1 MPTQEQPIAQ
11 KSNRPTISVCMIV
24 KNEEKFLAQCL
35 KSVKDATDEIIIVDT
50 GSTDKTVEIA
60 QSFGAKVY
68 HHPWRNSFSEARNH
82 SLHYATCDWIL
93 QIDADEALEQSDI
106 PHLHTLIQTNSHNV
120 IYVAIYSDLPGGQ
133 AKHYFPRIFRRGK
146 ACFQGTVHN
155 QLAFDGNALQSEIK
169 FYHYGYNLSQDEMKK
184 KYKRTGDLLR
194 EQVDREPDNI
204 FALANLIRNY
214 RNEYNFDKVIELG
227 EKGLSMS
234 VSQMDVVYK
243 GQRQKIS
250 IDLAHAFLNKNMMD
264 RAEEVCRRSLDE
276 NPQHFDMLLV
286 LGETLFKKGEIH
298 NALNYFKK
306 YLIAKEKENK
316 TPAFSL
322 LAADFYSYE
331 SCAYNHVGECY
342 KRLGLIN
349 EAEIAYQ
356 KAVEL
361 NNKEPLY
368 YTNLAYLYLSQQ
380 RLDDAENTLNLAIE
394 RDVVSYQI
402 YLLLGKIYA
411 TQKRNE
417 DAVGALRRSIQV
429 NTGKDAVTY
438 AYFIS
443 LLIQTNQLKEAEDTL
458 GIVVRSYPDHL
469 GFQCLREKIKCKN
482 GDRESA
488 LKFIVNTLRSN
499 TLGGEDC
506 LDVGDLCME
515 TEEYTLAIEALERYL
530 KTTSTPNAMAI
541 ANIAAC
547 YANLGK
553 LEPAIYGFKAALQLD
568 PSCNFALQNLAILER
583 KRQSNEGI

>member
-1 MPTQEQPIAQ
+1 MPTQEQPVAQ
-11 KSNRPTISVCMIV
+11 KSGRPTISVCMIV

-93 QIDADEALEQSDI
+93 QIDADEALEQSDV
-106 PHLHTLIQTNSHNV
+106 PRLHTLIQTNSHNV
-120 IYVAIYSDLPGGQ
+120 IYVAIYSDLPGGR

-155 QLAFDGNALQSEIK
+155 QLAFEGNALQSEIT
-169 FYHYGYNLSQDEMKK
+169 FYHYGYNLPQTEMQK

-194 EQVDREPDNI
+194 EQVAQEPDNI

-214 RNEYNFDKVIELG
+214 RNEYDFDKVIELG

-234 VSQMDVVYK
+234 VSQTDAISR

-250 IDLAHAFLNKNMMD
+250 IDLAHAFLNKNLTD
-264 RAEEVCRRSLDE
+264 RAEAICRQSLDE
-276 NPQHFDMLLV
+276 NPHHFDMLLV

-316 TPAFSL
+316 TPAFNL

-331 SCAYNHVGECY
+331 HCAYNHAGECY

-349 EAEIAYQ
+349 EAEVSYK
-356 KAVEL
+356 KALEL

-368 YTNLAYLYLSQQ
+368 YTNLAYLYLSQN
-380 RLDDAENTLNLAIE
+380 RLDDAENILNLAIE
-394 RDVVSYQI
+394 RDVVPYQI

-417 DAVGALRRSIQV
+417 AAVGALKRSIQA
-429 NTGKDAVTY
+429 NPEKDASTY
-438 AYFIS
+438 TCFIN

-458 GIVVRSYPDHL
+458 SVIVPYYPGHL
-469 GFQCLREKIKCKN
+469 GLQCLREKIAYKN
-482 GDRESA
+482 GDREGA
-488 LKFIVNTLRSN
+488 VNFILNTLRSN
-499 TLGGEDC
+499 TLDSDAS
-506 LDVGDLCME
+506 LDIGDLCME
-515 TEEYTLAIEALERYL
+515 IEEYTLAIEALEKHL
-530 KTTSTPNAMAI
+530 KTTSTPNAMVI

-547 YANLGK
+547 YAKLGK
-553 LEPAIYGFKAALQLD
+553 LEPALYGFKAALQID
-568 PSCNFALQNLAILER
+568 PSCNFALQNLAILE
-583 KRQSNEGI
+583 KKA

>member
-1 MPTQEQPIAQ
+1 MPTQEQPVAQ
-11 KSNRPTISVCMIV
+11 KSGKPTISVCMIV

-82 SLHYATCDWIL
+82 SIGYATCDWIL
-93 QIDADEALEQSDI
+93 QIDADEALEQSDV
-106 PHLHTLIQTNSHNV
+106 PRLHTLIQTHSHNV

-146 ACFQGTVHN
+146 ACFHGIVHN
-155 QLAFDGNALQSEIK
+155 QLAFEGNALQSEIK
-169 FYHYGYNLSQDEMKK
+169 FYHYGYNLSQSEMQK

-194 EQVDREPDNI
+194 EQVAREPDNI
-204 FALANLIRNY
+204 FALANLVRNY
-214 RNEYNFDKVIELG
+214 RNEYDFDKVIELG
-227 EKGLSMS
+227 EKGLRMP
-234 VSQMDVVYK
+234 VSQTDVIYR

-250 IDLAHAFLNKNMMD
+250 IDLAHAFLNKNLTD
-264 RAEEVCRRSLDE
+264 RAEEVCRQSLDE

-298 NALNYFKK
+298 DALNYFKK

-316 TPAFSL
+316 TPAFNL

-331 SCAYNHVGECY
+331 HCAYNHAGECY

-349 EAEIAYQ
+349 EAEVAYK
-356 KAVEL
+356 KASEL
-361 NNKEPLY
+361 NSKEPLY
-368 YTNLAYLYLSQQ
+368 YTNLAYLYLSQN
-380 RLDDAENTLNLAIE
+380 RLDDAENILNLAIE
-394 RDVVSYQI
+394 RDVAPYQI

-417 DAVGALRRSIQV
+417 DAVGALRRAIQV
-429 NTGKDAVTY
+429 NPEKDAITY
-438 AYFIS
+438 TYFIS
-443 LLIQTNQLKEAEDTL
+443 LLIQTNQRKEAEDTL
-458 GIVVRSYPDHL
+458 SVIAPSYPDHP
-469 GFQCLREKIKCKN
+469 GFQCLREKIKYKN

-488 LKFIVNTLRSN
+488 VNFILNTLRSN
-499 TLGGEDC
+499 TLDGDAC

-515 TEEYTLAIEALERYL
+515 IEEYTLAIEALEKHL
-530 KTTSTPNAMAI
+530 KTSSTPSAMVV

-547 YANLGK
+547 YAKLGK
-553 LEPAIYGFKAALQLD
+553 LEPALYGFKAALQLD
-568 PSCNFALQNLAILER
+568 PSCNYALQNLAILE
-583 KRQSNEGI
+583 KKTPI